1 MAVMYL
7 LYFVLIYSEM
17 EMEEEIQSDEDGI
30 ENDDDEELKN
40 SSGIL
45 Y

>member
-1 MAVMYL
+1 MYL

-17 EMEEEIQSDEDGI
+17 EMEEEILSDEDGI
-30 ENDDDEELKN
+30 ENDDEELKN